1 MKYFSL
7 IAICLLFSCG
17 NKEDILLPKSNVSV
31 IKNIENLSPIYIFF
45 KTKGKDTLAEVNRKN
60 SIISTNWIFNIDKRL
75 PLKLVIPEVIK
86 LQEKKRKDSAHK
98 NEKAQNY
105 YSYADSVGKNLA
117 FLPFTKVYYKMNKPK
132 FGILIYFT
140 KKNSI
145 LVNGISVEKSNLQDY
160 LTNLESDKP
169 NKFMFSFSTNISF
182 ENYIQNR
189 ILITSLKLP
198 DYNLVNEE
206 FIF

>member
-1 MKYFSL
+1 MKHIYLLAVILL
-7 IAICLLFSCG
+7 ISCEE
-17 NKEDILLPKSNVSV
+17 KQDVLLPKSNVSIV
-31 IKNIENLSPIYIFF
+31 KDVHDHSPIYVFF
-45 KTKGKDTLAEVNRKN
+45 KTEGKDTIAEANRKN

-75 PLKLVIPEVIK
+75 PLKLVIPQVIK
-86 LQEKKRKDSAHK
+86 LQEKKRADSAHK

-117 FLPFTKVYYKMNKPK
+117 FLPFTEVYYKMNKPK

-145 LVNGISVEKSNLQDY
+145 LVNGISVEKSNLQNY
-160 LTNLESDKP
+160 LTILESDKP
-169 NKFMFSFSTNISF
+169 NKFMFSFSRDITF
-182 ENYIQNR
+182 ENYIQNK
-189 ILITSLKLP
+189 ILIASLKFP

>member
-1 MKYFSL
+1 
-7 IAICLLFSCG
+7 
-17 NKEDILLPKSNVSV
+17 
-31 IKNIENLSPIYIFF
+31 
-45 KTKGKDTLAEVNRKN
+45 
-60 SIISTNWIFNIDKRL
+60 
-75 PLKLVIPEVIK
+75 
-86 LQEKKRKDSAHK
+86 
-98 NEKAQNY
+98 
-105 YSYADSVGKNLA
+105 
-117 FLPFTKVYYKMNKPK
+117 MNKPK

-145 LVNGISVEKSNLQDY
+145 LVNGISVEKSNLQNY

-169 NKFMFSFSTNISF
+169 NKFMFSFSTNMSF